1 MILPDT
7 TSEGALAV
15 AEKMLKYVSD
25 LKIPHKNSDS
35 ADHVT
40 LSIGVAT
47 LCPEEGSS
55 PDELVEAADR
65 VLYKAKDNG
74 RNCIEVAHPTA
85 ALLKSIYR

>member
-15 AEKMLKYVSD
+15 AEKMLQSIGG
-25 LKIPHKNSDS
+25 LAIPHKNSDS

-47 LCPEEGSS
+47 LSPEESAS
-55 PDELVEAADR
+55 PEELVEAADR
-65 VLYKAKDNG
+65 MLYKAKENG
-74 RNCIEVAHPTA
+74 RNCIEVAQPSA
-85 ALLKSIYR
+85 ALKSASR

>member
-15 AEKMLKYVSD
+15 AEKMLRGISD

-47 LCPEEGSS
+47 LS
-55 PDELVEAADR
+55 PDEGTSPDGLVEAADR
-65 VLYKAKDNG
+65 MLYKAKENG
-74 RNCIEVAHPTA
+74 RNCIEVAQPSAT
-85 ALLKSIYR
+85 LKSVYR